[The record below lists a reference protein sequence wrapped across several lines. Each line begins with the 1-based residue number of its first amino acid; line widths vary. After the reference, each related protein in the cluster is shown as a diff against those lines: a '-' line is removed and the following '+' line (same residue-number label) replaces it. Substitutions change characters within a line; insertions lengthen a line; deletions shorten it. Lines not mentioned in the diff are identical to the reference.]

1 MVRLGL
7 SFWRPCLLSLPLAS
21 TLLLWQ
27 SLKYAHLHLARV
39 AQAFPLCDSQEY
51 WNDKTRHMYDA
62 LGQDGKWSLLCKDW
76 GLNILCLLKK
86 CGLLESYKRVLK
98 QVFISKQGYLDRFSS
113 AMVAAAGGD
122 EDFYSQIEDLKFQ
135 NGDDIEQMY
144 KVLGG

>member
-76 GLNILCLLKK
+76 GLNVSRSDTTEVSIRSSTANR
-86 CGLLESYKRVLK
+86 GSAPRVSL
-98 QVFISKQGYLDRFSS
+98 RHT
-113 AMVAAAGGD
+113 
-122 EDFYSQIEDLKFQ
+122 
-135 NGDDIEQMY
+135 
-144 KVLGG
+144 